1 MRWLWQK
8 SERREA
14 IGGYTDIIGRLI
26 EAQAAGTTANA
37 SATAAVEAASGSLSR
52 AFAAAEVDGPDWAK
66 EAVTGRVLAQIGRDL
81 IRVGESLHVIR
92 YMAGRLVLIPCSTW
106 YFEGDADASTWA
118 CTATAYGP
126 SGSST
131 WRVLWNSVVFASW
144 GSPTARPYHGIG
156 PTGWASET
164 SRLSAET
171 EKSLADEAAG
181 PLAQLIAIP
190 QDGGDDTDD
199 ADPLGQLKATIATAR
214 GKALLVETTQAGF
227 DQGQC
232 CCTSKGLDG

>member
-1 MRWLWQK
+1 MRWPWQK
-8 SERREA
+8 PERREA

-26 EAQAAGTTANA
+26 EAQASGATANA
-37 SATAAVEAASGSLSR
+37 SATAAVEAASGALSR
-52 AFAAAEVDGPDWAK
+52 ALTAAQVDGPEWVS
-66 EAVTGRVLAQIGRDL
+66 EAVTPRVLGQIGRDL

-92 YMAGRLVLIPCSTW
+92 YMSGRLRLIPASTW
-106 YFEGDADASTWA
+106 YWEGDADPATWL

-131 WRVLWNSVVFASW
+131 WRVPQESVIFASW

-164 SRLSAET
+164 ARLSAET

-190 QDGGDDTDD
+190 QDGGDDADD
-199 ADPLGQLKATIATAR
+199 ADPLAPA
-214 GKALLVETTQAGF
+214 
-227 DQGQC
+227 
-232 CCTSKGLDG
+232 